1 MKSED
6 DPEARIRELERPL
19 TNQAQASELGGGQY
33 NSGGTY
39 VPPPAPAYNAPDYST
54 QAYGNTQPYGSTQ
67 PYGTQ
72 PYGAQPYGTYPHPAA
87 KGVRGHSVVGV
98 RSDRGRPGGHR
109 RGRHRLHDEDGWLH
123 DFR

>member
-39 VPPPAPAYNAPDYST
+39 VPPPAPAYNAPDYT
-54 QAYGNTQPYGSTQ
+54 HPAYGAPP

-72 PYGAQPYGTYPHPAA
+72 PYGRNFPP
-87 KGVRGHSVVGV
+87 RGERCPGAFRGWCSV
-98 RSDRGRPGGHR
+98 
-109 RGRHRLHDEDGWLH
+109 
-123 DFR
+123 

>member
-54 QAYGNTQPYGSTQ
+54 QAYGAPA

-72 PYGAQPYGTYPHPAA
+72 YRHAVSRAAAQ
-87 KGVRGHSVVGV
+87 GVRGHSVVGV
-98 RSDRGRPGGHR
+98 RSDRGRLGGHR
-109 RGRHRLHDEDGWLH
+109 RGRHRLHDEDGWVH